1 MTSNQ
6 KVLERGSLLSAKAIA
21 KSKRINAARLKQ
33 EEGTT
38 EETEEAE
45 DT

>member
-1 MTSNQ
+1 LTSNQ

-33 EEGTT
+33 EESNNEEVA
-38 EETEEAE
+38 EET
-45 DT
+45 